1 MLLHLFLEFIKKIRC
16 HGIFFIVKSCI
27 KSTILSCGLFFM
39 SFKKTVAVVS
49 IQEPH
54 FTPTFGRLSNVQS
67 FMAIVH
73 VAFSR
78 LVNS

>member
-1 MLLHLFLEFIKKIRC
+1 
-16 HGIFFIVKSCI
+16 
-27 KSTILSCGLFFM
+27 M
-39 SFKKTVAVVS
+39 SFEKNRGRS